1 MKGMKQRIIK
11 IVFLSYIE
19 SLVLFMNNFKK
30 KVLRKIKR
38 WFNSKNIRGKIHIIY
53 IILIIG
59 QLFIITFTAN
69 YISNKAIVSST
80 IKQSNQSSQLVV
92 TNIENILENTESYA
106 NDLTVK
112 INNYF
117 VDETEYKS
125 NEYSTNMIFKKIF
138 RNAIYVY
145 PRIYSVLLFLDDNE
159 SFFADNVTNYTN
171 YQDIIKEYAEI
182 KKDGP
187 DRSIWLEMKK
197 NDLSN
202 DVGNKYVLTLCKG
215 LVNIDTG
222 KRIGLLAVVTSENTF
237 SNIYKNMGMGKTGS
251 YFICDKNGVVVSS
264 ANRDEILKPVKNN
277 VLKDWIVN
285 HHDTSEILK
294 IDGKNTL
301 VTSYYYQKLGWR
313 IVGMVPLYEITQES
327 RKISMIIIITGVIC
341 MISAIALSSKLSSTI
356 TKPLN
361 KLIEDIKNI
370 ELQNLSV
377 PIQINAGNDIGVLVK
392 NFNRM
397 KQRISELMSDTIAQ
411 QEKQKKY
418 ELRLLQAQIRPH
430 FLYNTLQLIYSMIEM
445 DNNDQAKK
453 ASKAL
458 ADYYRIALSNGNEII
473 SLEEEIKY
481 VESYLLI
488 QKMRYEEA
496 FVFNIDIPKEYN
508 NYKILKL
515 TLQPIVENSI
525 KHGLINKYKNDG
537 GRINIKASKKGDILV
552 IEITDNGIGMKP
564 EIVQHLFDKDLSG
577 NKGHFGLKNIDD
589 RIKLF
594 YGCNYGITVTSI
606 YMEST
611 TVSLL
616 IPVVEELD
624 GNLF

>member
-1 MKGMKQRIIK
+1 MI
-11 IVFLSYIE
+11 
-19 SLVLFMNNFKK
+19 NFKK
-30 KVLRKIKR
+30 EVLPKIKR
-38 WFNSKNIRGKIHIIY
+38 WFNSQDIRRKIHIIY

-59 QLFIITFTAN
+59 QLFIITFIAN
-69 YISNKAIVSST
+69 YISTKAIISNT
-80 IKQSNQSSQLVV
+80 IKQSDQSSRLVV

-117 VDETEYKS
+117 VDDTEYKK
-125 NEYSTNMIFKKIF
+125 NEYYTNMIFKKIF
-138 RNAIYVY
+138 RNTLYVY

-159 SFFADNVTNYTN
+159 SFVSDNVTNNINKQNIIEEYT
-171 YQDIIKEYAEI
+171 KL
-182 KKDGP
+182 KKDGA

-197 NDLSN
+197 NELSADTDN
-202 DVGNKYVLTLCKG
+202 EYVLTLSKG

-222 KRIGLLAVVTSENTF
+222 KHLGLLTVVTSENTF
-237 SNIYKNMGMGKTGS
+237 SNIYKNMGMGSTGS
-251 YFICDKNGVVVSS
+251 YLICDKNGVVVSS
-264 ANRDEILKPVKNN
+264 TNKNEILKPIQND
-277 VLKDWIVN
+277 VLKNWIIKHN
-285 HHDTSEILK
+285 NTSEILK

-301 VTSYYYQKLGWR
+301 VTLFYYPKLNWQ

-327 RKISMIIIITGVIC
+327 RKISMTIIIIGIIC
-341 MISAIALSSKLSSTI
+341 MLSAVILSSKLSSTI

-361 KLIEDIKNI
+361 KFIEDIKNL
-370 ELQNLSV
+370 ELNNLSV
-377 PIQINAGNDIGVLVK
+377 PIQINSGNDIGVLVK
-392 NFNRM
+392 NFNSM
-397 KQRISELMSDTIAQ
+397 KQRISELMSKIISQ

-445 DNNDQAKK
+445 DKKDQAQK
-453 ASKAL
+453 ATKAL
-458 ADYYRIALSNGNEII
+458 GDYYRIALSNGNEII
-473 SLEEEIKY
+473 SIDQEIKY

-488 QKMRYEEA
+488 QKMRYEDA
-496 FVFNIDIPKEYN
+496 FIFNIDIPKEFN

-525 KHGLINKYKNDG
+525 KHGLINKYKDNG
-537 GRINIKASKKGDILV
+537 GCINIQASKQNNILV

-564 EIVQHLFDKDLSG
+564 EKVQHLFDKDLS
-577 NKGHFGLKNIDD
+577 NNNEHFGLKNIDD

-594 YGCNYGITVTSI
+594 YGYDYGIKITSI

-616 IPVVEELD
+616 IPVIEEFDDNML
-624 GNLF
+624 